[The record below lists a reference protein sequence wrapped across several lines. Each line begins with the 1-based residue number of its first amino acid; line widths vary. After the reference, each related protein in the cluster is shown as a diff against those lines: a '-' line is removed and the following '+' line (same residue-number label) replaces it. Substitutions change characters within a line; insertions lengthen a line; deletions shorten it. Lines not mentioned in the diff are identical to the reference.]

1 MEWDGR
7 FVGGFSVGACTFS
20 CTSDCS
26 GDTCDVDREGQRCGG
41 TLPDVFD
48 SLICASKIVSLY
60 CDPPPLFSLQIVC
73 RTPDMACASELTAVY
88 PLRSHC
94 ASGMSVCVRVPP
106 TQARTL
112 TAVYEAVLL
121 KAHAPVHLDSAG
133 ILGTAPSAGHCPRH
147 SPRWPR

>member
-7 FVGGFSVGACTFS
+7 FVGGFSVGTCTFS

-26 GDTCDVDREGQRCGG
+26 GDTCDVDRSGQRCGG

-88 PLRSHC
+88 PLRSHY
-94 ASGMSVCVRVPP
+94 ASGMSVCVYVR
-106 TQARTL
+106 
-112 TAVYEAVLL
+112 
-121 KAHAPVHLDSAG
+121 AHARARVCFLAACVCHPPKHALS
-133 ILGTAPSAGHCPRH
+133 LPYTRRCC
-147 SPRWPR
+147 